1 MHERIIGLYQ
11 ENALAWDRQRG
22 RDLHERFWLDRF
34 AALLP
39 EGGNILDI
47 GCGSGE
53 PIARF
58 LIERGFALTGVDSS
72 ETLIGLCRAR
82 FPDQS
87 WIVGDMRGL
96 DLGRRFDGLIAWHS
110 FFHLAAAD
118 QLRMFPRFAAH
129 AKPGAA
135 LIFTSGSEAG
145 EAIGEWQGEPLHHA
159 SLDPEEYEKLLDE
172 NGFDVVERC
181 LHDPECGEATVWLA
195 RLGKV

>member
-22 RDLHERFWLDRF
+22 RDLHERVWLDRF
-34 AALLP
+34 TALLP
-39 EGGNILDI
+39 EGGTILDI
-47 GCGSGE
+47 GCGSGK
-53 PIARF
+53 PIAGH

-72 ETLIGLCRAR
+72 ETLIDLCRSR
-82 FPDQS
+82 FPDQT
-87 WIVGDMRGL
+87 WIVGDMRRL
-96 DLGRRFDGLIAWHS
+96 DLGQRFDGLIAWHS

-118 QLRMFPRFAAH
+118 QRRMFARFAAH

-159 SLDPEEYEKLLDE
+159 SLDPEEYEKLLGE
-172 NGFDVVERC
+172 NGFDVVERR
-181 LHDPECGEATVWLA
+181 LHDAECGEASVWLA
-195 RLGKV
+195 RKPA